1 MKYAA
6 VLIFLAIVVLCHQ
19 NIFSQWTNNP
29 SLNTPVCVWNGNQYT
44 PEINSDEKGG
54 VIIVWDDSRSGEF
67 DLFIQRMDEQ
77 GFKILEDSGKVIC
90 GNSGHQVYHKII
102 QDSEGGCF
110 VVWEDT
116 RNGNSDIYA
125 QRVDSSGNI
134 LWDFSG
140 VEICVLPL
148 DQEDPQIVSDGSDG
162 AIIMW
167 EFKQGAAGET
177 GLYAQRINSLGQ
189 IMWAVNGL
197 PIATSPTPD
206 PIQIKPKLTSDG
218 SGGAVIVWTDFSQP
232 NDNIFAQRINS
243 SGMILW
249 PQNGLPIVASSFGK
263 RFNNLIGVGNGEFVL
278 CWVTNIDILF
288 NDWDLRAQKID
299 TSGNLLWNSEGIVIC
314 STGVSINPSAV
325 AYDNQSSVII
335 GWEDRR
341 HIPTSNP
348 STIYCQK
355 LSLDGYTQWQQ
366 NGRPV
371 SSFQG
376 NQARVKLICDSNGNT
391 VACWFDAR
399 TNPVWDIYAQ
409 KFDGSGTILWEVEG
423 REVSIANSY
432 KTWKNIAITNNED
445 YIVTWGDERNADPDI
460 YAQSLNCLITSVD
473 NSSSQFAKSFVLNQ
487 NYPNPFNPSTKISW
501 QVPTGSQQTLKI
513 YDVLGNE
520 VATLVDEYKPAGS
533 YEVAFNASLLNGS
546 VSAKGGYA
554 SGVYFYQLRSADFIE
569 TKKMILV
576 K

>member
-1 MKYAA
+1 MKNVYTIVILVIISLFHKNIIAQWSNDP
-6 VLIFLAIVVLCHQ
+6 LI
-19 NIFSQWTNNP
+19 
-29 SLNTPVCVWNGNQYT
+29 NTPVCVRDGNQYT
-44 PEINSDEKGG
+44 PEIVSDDRGG
-54 VIIVWDDSRSGEF
+54 VIITWADSRSGDF
-67 DLFIQRMDEQ
+67 DLFIQRLDSQ
-77 GFKILEDSGKVIC
+77 GFTKWEDGGKAVC
-90 GNSGHQVYHKII
+90 SNSGQQVYHKII
-102 QDSEGGCF
+102 QDYEGGCF

-125 QRVDSSGNI
+125 QRIDSSGNI
-134 LWDFSG
+134 LWDSAG

-148 DQEDPQIVSDGSDG
+148 DQEDPQLVSDGSGG

-189 IMWAVNGL
+189 IMWDVNGL
-197 PIATSPTPD
+197 PIVTSPTPD
-206 PIQIKPKLTSDG
+206 PVQIKPKITNDG
-218 SGGAVIVWTDFSQP
+218 SGGAVIVWTDFSEP

-243 SGMILW
+243 SGMLLW
-249 PQNGLPIVASSFGK
+249 PQNGLPIITSSFGK
-263 RFNNLIGVGNGEFVL
+263 RFNNLISVGNGEFVL

-299 TSGNLLWNSEGIVIC
+299 TSGNIIWNSDGVIVC
-314 STGVSINPSAV
+314 SSDVSINPSTI
-325 AYDNQSSVII
+325 AYDNQNSVII

-371 SSFQG
+371 SSYQG
-376 NQARVKLICDSNGNT
+376 NQARIKLICDPNGNT

-399 TNPVWDIYAQ
+399 TNPQWDIYAQ
-409 KFDGSGTILWEVEG
+409 KFDGSGIILWEVEG
-423 REVSIANSY
+423 KEVSIVNSY
-432 KTWKNIAITNNED
+432 KSWKNIAITNNED

-460 YAQSLNCLITSVD
+460 YAQSLNALITSVD
-473 NSSSQFAKSFVLNQ
+473 ESLKDYPEGFTLNQ

-501 QVPTGSQQTLKI
+501 QVPVGSWQTLKV

-520 VATLVDEYKPAGS
+520 VATLVNEYKPAGT
-533 YEVAFNASLLNGS
+533 YEVEWDASGLP
-546 VSAKGGYA
+546 
-554 SGVYFYQLRSADFIE
+554 SGVYFYQLKTEGFIE
-569 TKKMILV
+569 TKKMLLL